1 MGLRTPGDLCRD
13 SLRRGPCQS
22 SILSPQSS
30 VWLLLAFT
38 LAATGCGYGLV
49 GRASTLPPSIKVIQF
64 QTLTNQTSLAGVEQ
78 RLSGEIARE
87 LAARGHFRVQTG
99 AEGADAALT
108 GTVTRFDFYPV
119 AFDTTGQATQY
130 QVGVTARV
138 ALKSIPDDKPIW
150 ENPAYT
156 FRENYSFEGPGSYVD
171 RQNQTID
178 KVAEKFAQSLVASLL
193 EGF

>member
-1 MGLRTPGDLCRD
+1 MRDPIAAVSGRERGRSSGSAVLALC
-13 SLRRGPCQS
+13 
-22 SILSPQSS
+22 
-30 VWLLLAFT
+30 LLAS
-38 LAATGCGYGLV
+38 ACGYGLA

-78 RLSGEIARE
+78 RLSGEIAKE
-87 LAARGHFRVQTG
+87 LAARGHFRVQTA
-99 AEGADAALT
+99 AEGSDAALT
-108 GTVTRFDFYPV
+108 GVVTRFDFYPV
-119 AFDTTGQATQY
+119 AFDASGQATQY
-130 QVGVTARV
+130 QVAVTARV
-138 ALKSIPDDKPIW
+138 ALKSLPDDKPVW

>member
-1 MGLRTPGDLCRD
+1 VSRAARNRGPGARGGF
-13 SLRRGPCQS
+13 SRRALRR
-22 SILSPQSS
+22 LSPAL
-30 VWLLLAFT
+30 VLV
-38 LAATGCGYGLV
+38 ATACGYGLV

-64 QTLTNQTSLAGVEQ
+64 ETLSNQTSLAGVEQ

-87 LAARGHFRVQTG
+87 LAARGHFRVQTN
-99 AEGADAALT
+99 AEGADASLT
-108 GTVTRFDFYPV
+108 GTVLRFDFYPV

>member
-1 MGLRTPGDLCRD
+1 VSGRAPRRTALG
-13 SLRRGPCQS
+13 
-22 SILSPQSS
+22 
-30 VWLLLAFT
+30 VLLAIPM
-38 LAATGCGYGLV
+38 LAFACGYGLV

-64 QTLTNQTSLAGVEQ
+64 ETLTNQTSLAGVEQ
-78 RLSGEIARE
+78 RISGEVARE

-99 AEGADAALT
+99 AVGANASLT
-108 GTVTRFDFYPV
+108 GAVTRFDFYPV
-119 AFDTTGQATQY
+119 AFDTSGQATQY
-130 QVGVTARV
+130 QVAVTARV
-138 ALKSIPDDKPIW
+138 ILKSIPDDKPIW